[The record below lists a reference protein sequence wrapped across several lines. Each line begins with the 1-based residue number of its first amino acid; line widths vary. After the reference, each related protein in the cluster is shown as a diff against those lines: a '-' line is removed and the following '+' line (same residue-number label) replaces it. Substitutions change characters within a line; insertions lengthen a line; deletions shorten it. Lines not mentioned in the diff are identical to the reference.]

1 MLIFAK
7 EMYSNNSNTGRQ
19 NGAAAA
25 FVEDRLAKGR
35 VAFAMT
41 ELVAETSLSV
51 IAANN
56 QIRRLRERVRRVTR
70 PQAFFLVV
78 DPAHRAIGA
87 PPLEWWLDEYFNWLG
102 HPYYLALLSAAE
114 SHGGA
119 PQAVQVHQVMTDAPR
134 REVSVGRIRVR
145 FFVKQG
151 IEDTPV
157 DQPAGAY
164 APLRVSTP
172 EATALDLVS
181 YASRIGGI
189 ERVHETLISLLP
201 FMRVGKLRRALEAE
215 RSTTSAQRLGY
226 LLERAGADRLAQVA
240 HERLPAK
247 TAWCSLRPGRPTQP
261 GVHRSQRWRVLAD
274 EGSLK

>member
-1 MLIFAK
+1 MLLFAN
-7 EMYSNNSNTGRQ
+7 EMNRDDSNIGRQ

-25 FVEDRLAKGR
+25 FVDDKLAKGH
-35 VAFAMT
+35 VAFAIT
-41 ELVAETSLSV
+41 ELVAETGLSV
-51 IAANN
+51 VAANN
-56 QIRRLRERVRRVTR
+56 QIRRLGDRVRRVTR
-70 PQAFFLVV
+70 PQAFFLIV
-78 DPAHRAIGA
+78 DPAHRAMGA

-114 SHGGA
+114 SRGSA

-151 IEDTPV
+151 VEHTPV
-157 DQPAGAY
+157 EQPAGAY

-189 ERVHETLISLLP
+189 ERVHEMLISLLP
-201 FMRVGKLRRALEAE
+201 LMRIGKLRRALDAE

-226 LLERAGADRLAQVA
+226 LLERAGADRLARVV
-240 HERLPAK
+240 HEWLPAK
-247 TAWCSLRPGRPTQP
+247 TAWCSLRPGRATRIP
-261 GVHRSQRWRVLAD
+261 HRAQRWRVLAD